1 MNYPRHPRGAAFADS
16 TKKYKNTKVAYNGIE
31 FDSKK
36 EVKRYIELKAL
47 EAAGEITG
55 LELQKVY
62 TLIPAQYEETGE
74 IYTKGKNAGQP
85 KRGKCIEQAVT
96 YKADFAYTD
105 KNGKQVV
112 EDVKGYRDPASGS
125 YARYTIK
132 RKLMLYMHGIRIV
145 EI

>member
-1 MNYPRHPRGAAFADS
+1 MSKYNA
-16 TKKYKNTKVAYNGIE
+16 KKVIYDGIT

-36 EVKRYIELKAL
+36 EAKRYAELKLL
-47 EAAGEITG
+47 ERAGRITD
-55 LELQKVY
+55 LDLQKVFV
-62 TLIPAQYEETGE
+62 LIPAQYEGTGE
-74 IYTKGKNAGQP
+74 VYTRGKNKGQA

-96 YKADFAYTD
+96 YKADFYY
-105 KNGKQVV
+105 KQDGVEVV

-132 RKLMLYMHGIRIV
+132 RKMMLYFYGIKIK